1 MVWAGWIS
9 LSGCLTRFIYLN
21 LAAAQ
26 GQPYAGVALH
36 QGSSVLEWL
45 CAGWLCAG
53 VALRWGGFALGWL
66 CAGLA
71 MRWGGYALGWLYTA
85 AQGRPYARVALHQGS
100 SVLEWLCAGWLCA
113 GVAMRWGGF
122 ATRWLCDG
130 VAMR

>member
-26 GQPYAGVALH
+26 GRPYAG
-36 QGSSVLEWL
+36 
-45 CAGWLCAG
+45 
-53 VALRWGGFALGWL
+53 
-66 CAGLA
+66 
-71 MRWGGYALGWLYTA
+71 
-85 AQGRPYARVALHQGS
+85 VALHQGS

-122 ATRWLCDG
+122 ALGWLCAGLAMRWGGYALGWLCAG
-130 VAMR
+130 VAIHCCAGVAICGSGFASGKFCVGVALRWVAMCRVGYALG

>member
-26 GQPYAGVALH
+26 GRPYAGVALH

-53 VALRWGGFALGWL
+53 VAMRWGGFALGWL

-85 AQGRPYARVALHQGS
+85 AQGWPYAGVALHQGS

-113 GVAMRWGGF
+113 GLAMR
-122 ATRWLCDG
+122 
-130 VAMR
+130 

>member
-26 GQPYAGVALH
+26 GRPYAGVALH

-53 VALRWGGFALGWL
+53 VA
-66 CAGLA
+66 
-71 MRWGGYALGWLYTA
+71 MRRGGYAL
-85 AQGRPYARVALHQGS
+85 
-100 SVLEWLCAGWLCA
+100 GWLCA
-113 GVAMRWGGF
+113 GVAMRWVGYALG
-122 ATRWLCDG
+122 WLCAG
-130 VAMR
+130 VAIHCCAGAAICGSSFASGKFCVGVALRWVAMCRVGYALG